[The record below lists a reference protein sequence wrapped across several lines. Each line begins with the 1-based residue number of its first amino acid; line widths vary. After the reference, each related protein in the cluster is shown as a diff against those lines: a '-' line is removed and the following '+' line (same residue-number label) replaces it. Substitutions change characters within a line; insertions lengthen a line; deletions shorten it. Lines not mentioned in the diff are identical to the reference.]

1 MCIMIFCMPV
11 PHCIQMV
18 PLFLPPLPLKHPE
31 YATGYLSAFLWK
43 SGDFF
48 TTMTKPYSS
57 LSLVNY
63 SSHLING
70 VMTQIRSKRHLGLS
84 GTRELKKK
92 KKKTY
97 STDHRYPNNHLSHLR
112 RKKKKEKKI
121 RTSSSPVSPQE
132 RQRLGESGG
141 GRRCFAVKPHQRCFE
156 ATSSHSLSSGSRTH
170 ARTFA
175 HARTHRGGDG
185 ALHHAGELMIWN
197 LLHKRTCDGS
207 PTCRVLPLLVLLF
220 LRRLISGRLALL
232 RVSDR
237 GVLMRILRQWWR
249 TRPKTGRFSI
259 SKLWWVSDEVIDGVW
274 RHVSAHDGIFF
285 FFFFMD
291 VVVGPGRMRLPAAHP
306 RPVWEQEEAVCG
318 FYQVFLHV
326 AFTGCVL
333 ASLCCFLSFTLIH
346 RCCVTLSLLPGP
358 TSVIKS
364 YQFRFHQTMSDSF
377 VQLEGMHVQTI
388 SDHFMYG
395 LMGHY

>member
-1 MCIMIFCMPV
+1 
-11 PHCIQMV
+11 
-18 PLFLPPLPLKHPE
+18 
-31 YATGYLSAFLWK
+31 
-43 SGDFF
+43 
-48 TTMTKPYSS
+48 
-57 LSLVNY
+57 
-63 SSHLING
+63 
-70 VMTQIRSKRHLGLS
+70 
-84 GTRELKKK
+84 
-92 KKKTY
+92 
-97 STDHRYPNNHLSHLR
+97 
-112 RKKKKEKKI
+112 
-121 RTSSSPVSPQE
+121 
-132 RQRLGESGG
+132 
-141 GRRCFAVKPHQRCFE
+141 
-156 ATSSHSLSSGSRTH
+156 
-170 ARTFA
+170 
-175 HARTHRGGDG
+175 
-185 ALHHAGELMIWN
+185 MIWN

-306 RPVWEQEEAVCG
+306 RPVWEQEEAVYG

>member
-92 KKKTY
+92 KKTY

-141 GRRCFAVKPHQRCFE
+141 GRRCFAVKPHQRCLE

-285 FFFFMD
+285 FFYGCRCRAGEDAAAGCSSASCVRTGGGCVWLLSSILTCCLYWLCFSIF
-291 VVVGPGRMRLPAAHP
+291 VLLP
-306 RPVWEQEEAVCG
+306 
-318 FYQVFLHV
+318 FLHLDPQ
-326 AFTGCVL
+326 VL
-333 ASLCCFLSFTLIH
+333 RHSQPLAWPHL
-346 RCCVTLSLLPGP
+346 RN
-358 TSVIKS
+358 
-364 YQFRFHQTMSDSF
+364 
-377 VQLEGMHVQTI
+377 
-388 SDHFMYG
+388 
-395 LMGHY
+395 

>member
-1 MCIMIFCMPV
+1 MYHDFLHAGAPLHTDGAPFSSTPAPQTSWVCHWIF
-11 PHCIQMV
+11 I
-18 PLFLPPLPLKHPE
+18 
-31 YATGYLSAFLWK
+31 S
-43 SGDFF
+43 FF
-48 TTMTKPYSS
+48 VEKWRLLHDNDKAIFQPQPCE
-57 LSLVNY
+57 L
-63 SSHLING
+63 LITFDQWSDDSNQEQK
-70 VMTQIRSKRHLGLS
+70 TLGS
-84 GTRELKKK
+84 FRNTRIKKK
-92 KKKTY
+92 KKKHTQQIIVIQTTTY
-97 STDHRYPNNHLSHLR
+97 HTSAE
-112 RKKKKEKKI
+112 KKKKERKI

-141 GRRCFAVKPHQRCFE
+141 GRRCFAVKPHQRCLE

-285 FFFFMD
+285 FFYGCRCRAGEDAAAGCSSASCVRTGGGCVWLLSSILTCCLYWLCFSIF
-291 VVVGPGRMRLPAAHP
+291 VLLP
-306 RPVWEQEEAVCG
+306 
-318 FYQVFLHV
+318 FLHLDPQ
-326 AFTGCVL
+326 VL
-333 ASLCCFLSFTLIH
+333 RHSQPLAWPHL
-346 RCCVTLSLLPGP
+346 RN
-358 TSVIKS
+358 
-364 YQFRFHQTMSDSF
+364 
-377 VQLEGMHVQTI
+377 
-388 SDHFMYG
+388 
-395 LMGHY
+395 

>member
-84 GTRELKKK
+84 GTRELKKT

-170 ARTFA
+170 ART
-175 HARTHRGGDG
+175 HIRARTHTPRRRRRFASCGRAHDMKPVTQTHMWWQSDVPSPSSPRPPLPPQINQRATCTPESLGSWCLNEDI
-185 ALHHAGELMIWN
+185 AAMVKDKAED
-197 LLHKRTCDGS
+197 RTLQYQQ
-207 PTCRVLPLLVLLF
+207 TLVSF
-220 LRRLISGRLALL
+220 GWGHRWRLASC
-232 RVSDR
+232 V
-237 GVLMRILRQWWR
+237 GAWR
-249 TRPKTGRFSI
+249 
-259 SKLWWVSDEVIDGVW
+259 D
-274 RHVSAHDGIFF
+274 FF
-285 FFFFMD
+285 FFYGCRCRAGEDAAAGCSSASCVRTGGGCVWLLSSILTCCLYWLCFSIF
-291 VVVGPGRMRLPAAHP
+291 VLLP
-306 RPVWEQEEAVCG
+306 
-318 FYQVFLHV
+318 FLHLDPQ
-326 AFTGCVL
+326 VL
-333 ASLCCFLSFTLIH
+333 RHSQPLAWPHL
-346 RCCVTLSLLPGP
+346 RN
-358 TSVIKS
+358 
-364 YQFRFHQTMSDSF
+364 
-377 VQLEGMHVQTI
+377 
-388 SDHFMYG
+388 
-395 LMGHY
+395 